1 MVKGTQRQHSPQGIS
16 QGQVID
22 LLNQDLCRHLEAIML
37 SVNYFEMVDCNMD
50 RNAAGQLATQMHKEL
65 QWALVSRAEG
75 ATLNEGMLE
84 ACGEILCRIGNAG

>member
-65 QWALVSRAEG
+65 LQWALTTAAQIRSIGGVPEIKAHVG
-75 ATLNEGMLE
+75 AD
-84 ACGEILCRIGNAG
+84 IR

>member
-22 LLNQDLCRHLEAIML
+22 LLNQDLCRHLEAIM
-37 SVNYFEMVDCNMD
+37 
-50 RNAAGQLATQMHKEL
+50 LATQMHKEL

-84 ACGEILCRIGNAG
+84 ACGEILCRIDNAG